1 MASRTTGVRHRL
13 ELWNGGQDLHDLAQ
27 YRRRLAEIDRLEPRL
42 KRLDDSALRQLSKR
56 LGSQICEAASS
67 EGIVEEAAA
76 LVRETAWRILG
87 QRPFGVQILAGL
99 AMHDGRLVEMATG
112 EGKTLAAVL
121 PAYLGGLSGRG
132 VHVLTFND
140 YLAHRDSQWM
150 GPIYRFLGLS
160 VGWVEEGMGI
170 AERQTAYGCDITY
183 VTAKEAGF
191 DLLRSHLAAEPE
203 QIVHRPFHLAI
214 VDEADSILIDEA
226 RVPMVIAGV
235 LGSPEET
242 PYGLAELV
250 DRLDP
255 GEDFATDE
263 YSRNIELTAI
273 GFDRAEKL
281 LDCGNLLAAENL
293 ALLTGINC
301 ALHAKVLLR
310 RDVDYIVRDGRIQLV
325 DELTGRVVEDRHWP
339 DGLQAALEAKEG
351 LKLRPEGRVLSSITL
366 QHFVRLYPKLAGMTA
381 TASPAAEELTRT
393 YGIKVVVIPQNRP
406 SIRIDHLDVVFTHRP
421 AKHRALVE
429 EIGSVHATGRPI
441 LVGTAS
447 VKESEELA
455 ALLRQSGIEVQ
466 VLNARND
473 EMEAAIIAEAGVLG
487 AVTISTNM
495 AGRGT
500 DIRLGGAAE
509 ANREEVVALGGL
521 YVIGTNRHESL
532 RIDQQLRGRAGRQGD
547 PGDSRFFI
555 SLEDDLIL
563 RYGVRNLI
571 PPKLLPKEQNEPLDN
586 PVIRREI
593 ARAQR
598 IVEGQN
604 VETRKTLYGY
614 SSVLDEQRKIVQQ
627 RREDLLLGR
636 AQSRFAKLSPGRFQ
650 ELAST
655 VDQAVLAEAERRIV
669 LFQLDRFWSEHLATM
684 AEIREG
690 IHLRRVSGQDPFAEY
705 VLLAADAFSDME
717 SQVQKQ
723 AVRAFEAATITPEG
737 IDLDREGLRGPS
749 STWTYLINDDPF
761 RDQLSM
767 ALGGNVAFAAGAA
780 LPFTTGPLLIL
791 WGLYNRYFRDRSRK
805 R

>member
-1 MASRTTGVRHRL
+1 MAPRTSSVRRRL
-13 ELWNGGQDLHDLAQ
+13 ELWNGGPDLHDLST
-27 YRRRLAEIDRLEPRL
+27 YRRQLAEIDRLEPRL
-42 KRLDDSALRQLSKR
+42 KRLDDNSLRQSSQR
-56 LGSQICEAASS
+56 LGSRIRAGSTPDENV
-67 EGIVEEAAA
+67 GEAAA
-76 LVRETAWRILG
+76 LVREAAWRILG
-87 QRPFGVQILAGL
+87 QRAFGVQILAGL

-112 EGKTLAAVL
+112 EGKTLTAVL
-121 PAYLGGLSGRG
+121 PAYLGGLTGRG
-132 VHVLTFND
+132 AHLLTFND
-140 YLAHRDSQWM
+140 YLAHRDAQWM

-160 VGWVEEGMGI
+160 VGWVGGGMGV
-170 AERQTAYGCDITY
+170 AERQAAYGCDITY

-203 QIVHRPFHLAI
+203 HIVHRPFHLAI

-226 RVPMVIAGV
+226 RVPLVIAGV

-242 PYGLAELV
+242 PYSLAELV

-255 GEDFATDE
+255 DEHFATDE
-263 YSRNIELTAI
+263 YSRNIELTPI
-273 GFDRAEKL
+273 GIDRVEKL

-351 LKLRPEGRVLSSITL
+351 LKLRPEGRVLSSVTL
-366 QHFVRLYPKLAGMTA
+366 QHFVRLYPNLAGMTA

-393 YGIKVVVIPQNRP
+393 YGMNVVVIPRNRP
-406 SIRIDHLDVVFTHRP
+406 SIRVDHPDVVFTHRS

-429 EIGSVHATGRPI
+429 EIGRVHAFGRPI

-455 ALLRQSGIEVQ
+455 ALLRQSGIEPQ

-473 EMEAAIIAEAGVLG
+473 EMEAAIIAEAGALG

-500 DIRLGGAAE
+500 DIRLGGADE
-509 ANREEVVALGGL
+509 VHREDVVALGGL

-532 RIDQQLRGRAGRQGD
+532 RIDEQLRGRAGRQGD
-547 PGDSRFFI
+547 PGSSRFFI
-555 SLEDDLIL
+555 SLEDDLIV

-571 PPKLLPKEQNEPLDN
+571 PAKLAPKEQDEPLDN

-604 VETRKTLYGY
+604 VETRKTLHGY
-614 SSVLDEQRKIVQQ
+614 SLILDEQRKIVQQ
-627 RREDLLLGR
+627 KRQDLLLGR
-636 AQSRFAKLSPGRFQ
+636 SKSRLAVLSPRRF
-650 ELAST
+650 EEVSST
-655 VDQAVLAEAERRIV
+655 VEPDVLAEVERRIV
-669 LFQLDRFWSEHLATM
+669 LFQLDRFWSEHLANM
-684 AEIREG
+684 ADIREG
-690 IHLRRVSGQDPFAEY
+690 IHLRRVSGQDPFAEF
-705 VLLAADAFSDME
+705 VLLAADAFSDMD
-717 SQVQKQ
+717 SQVERY

-737 IDLDREGLRGPS
+737 IDLDKEGLRGPS

-791 WGLYNRYFRDRSRK
+791 WGLYNRYLRDRSRK
-805 R
+805 S

>member
-1 MASRTTGVRHRL
+1 MAARTSRVRHRL
-13 ELWNGGQDLHDLAQ
+13 ELWNGVPDLHDLGR
-27 YRRRLAEIDRLEPRL
+27 YRRRLAEIDRLGSRL
-42 KRLDDSALRQLSKR
+42 RRLDDNTLRQASHR
-56 LGSQICEAASS
+56 LGIEIRSGAS
-67 EGIVEEAAA
+67 EDDILEEAAA
-76 LVRETAWRILG
+76 LVREAAWRILG
-87 QRPFGVQILAGL
+87 QRPFGVQVLAGL

-112 EGKTLAAVL
+112 EGKTLTAVL

-140 YLAHRDSQWM
+140 YLAHRDAEWM
-150 GPIYRFLGLS
+150 GPIYRFLGLT
-160 VGWVEEGMGI
+160 VGWVGGGMSPSD
-170 AERQTAYGCDITY
+170 RQAAYGCDITY

-191 DLLRSHLAAEPE
+191 DLLRSHLASEPDD
-203 QIVHRPFHLAI
+203 IVHRDFHFGI

-226 RVPMVIAGV
+226 RVPLVIAGV
-235 LGSPEET
+235 LGTPEET

-255 GEDFATDE
+255 DEHFATDE
-263 YSRNIELTAI
+263 YSRNIELTAVGI
-273 GFDRAEKL
+273 DRVEKL

-293 ALLTGINC
+293 GLLTGINC

-366 QHFVRLYPKLAGMTA
+366 QHFIRLYPKLAGMTA
-381 TASPAAEELTRT
+381 TASPAAEELSRT
-393 YGIKVVVIPQNRP
+393 YGMDVVVIPENRP
-406 SIRIDHLDVVFTHRP
+406 SIRIDHPDVVFTHRS
-421 AKHRALVE
+421 AKHRALVD
-429 EIGSVHATGRPI
+429 EIRQVHGAGRPI

-455 ALLRQSGIEVQ
+455 ELLRRAGIEPQ

-473 EMEAAIIAEAGVLG
+473 EMEAAIIAEAGALG

-500 DIRLGGAAE
+500 DIRLGGADE
-509 ANREEVVALGGL
+509 ADRDAVVALGGL

-532 RIDQQLRGRAGRQGD
+532 RIDEQLRGRAGRQGD
-547 PGDSRFFI
+547 PGSSRFFI
-555 SLEDDLIL
+555 SLEDDLIV

-571 PPKLLPKEQNEPLDN
+571 PPKLLPEVQDEPLDN

-614 SSVLDEQRKIVQQ
+614 SEVLEEQRKILQQ

-636 AQSRFAKLSPGRFQ
+636 ASSRLSELLPKRFEERSSSVGQ
-650 ELAST
+650 
-655 VDQAVLAEAERRIV
+655 DVLIEVERRIL
-669 LFQLDRFWSEHLATM
+669 LFQIDRFWSDHLATM
-684 AEIREG
+684 GEIREG

-705 VLLAADAFSDME
+705 VLLAADAFADLE
-717 SQVQKQ
+717 SQVEEE
-723 AVRAFEAATITPEG
+723 AVRAFEGVTIGPEG
-737 IDLDREGLRGPS
+737 IDLDKEGLRGPS

-805 R
+805 T

>member
-1 MASRTTGVRHRL
+1 
-13 ELWNGGQDLHDLAQ
+13 
-27 YRRRLAEIDRLEPRL
+27 LAEIDRREPRL
-42 KRLDDSALRQLSKR
+42 KRLDDNTLRQSSLR
-56 LGSQICEAASS
+56 LGGQIREGSS
-67 EGIVEEAAA
+67 PDEVVEEAAA
-76 LVRETAWRILG
+76 LVREAAWRILG

-112 EGKTLAAVL
+112 EGKTLTAVL
-121 PAYLGGLSGRG
+121 PAYLGALSGRG

-150 GPIYRFLGLS
+150 GPIYRFLGLT
-160 VGWVEEGMGI
+160 VGWVGEDMGV
-170 AERQTAYGCDITY
+170 ADRQAAYGCDITY

-226 RVPMVIAGV
+226 RVPLVIAGV

-255 GEDFATDE
+255 DEHFDTDE
-263 YSRNIELTAI
+263 YSRNIELTAVGI
-273 GFDRAEKL
+273 DRVEGL
-281 LDCGNLLAAENL
+281 LSCGNLLAAENL

-351 LKLRPEGRVLSSITL
+351 LKLRPEGRVLSSITV
-366 QHFVRLYPKLAGMTA
+366 QHFVRLYPRLAGMTA

-393 YGIKVVVIPQNRP
+393 YGMNVVVIPQNRP
-406 SIRIDHLDVVFTHRP
+406 SSRIDHPDVIFTHRP

-429 EIGSVHATGRPI
+429 EIGRVHVTRRPI

-455 ALLRQSGIEVQ
+455 ALLGQSGIEPQ

-473 EMEAAIIAEAGVLG
+473 EMEAAIIAEAGALS

-500 DIRLGGAAE
+500 DIRLGGADE
-509 ANREEVVALGGL
+509 GDREEVVALGGL

-547 PGDSRFFI
+547 PGSSCFFI
-555 SLEDDLIL
+555 SLQDDLIV

-571 PPKLLPKEQNEPLDN
+571 PPKLLPKEQDEPLDN

-614 SSVLDEQRKIVQQ
+614 SSVLEEQRKVVQW

-636 AQSRFAKLSPGRFQ
+636 AKSRLAKLSPSRFE
-650 ELAST
+650 ELSST
-655 VDQAVLAEAERRIV
+655 VEKDLLAEAERRIL
-669 LFQLDRFWSEHLATM
+669 LFQLDRFWSDHLANM
-684 AEIREG
+684 GEIREG

-705 VLLAADAFSDME
+705 VLLAADAFGDME
-717 SQVQKQ
+717 SQVEEE
-723 AVRAFEAATITPEG
+723 AVRAFEAVTIGPQG
-737 IDLDREGLRGPS
+737 IDLDKEGLRGPS